1 MFKRRGGEGGL
12 GIVHDFS
19 NLAVFH
25 NLFSHRLSV
34 NVGHEVKTIWRQ
46 KVGDVENLGNAE
58 HLRCWWDL
66 VAIGVSTRVQKVVRN
81 WK

>member
-1 MFKRRGGEGGL
+1 ML
-12 GIVHDFS
+12 GIVQDFS

-25 NLFSHRLSV
+25 NLFSHHLAA

-46 KVGDVENLGNAE
+46 KEGDVENLGNAE
-58 HLRCWWDL
+58 HLRCCWDL
-66 VAIGVSTRVQKVVRN
+66 VAIGVSIRAQKVVRN